1 MKKVICLLSLCIIF
15 QSCMST
21 KFVDYNDDVFE
32 DQQKL
37 RITLVDRTSVKGQL
51 VSKNETEI
59 VLANDG
65 GTKTIPREQI
75 SNIKIKQFSVGKT
88 FGFAGGTLAVAG
100 SILII
105 ALLFAIA
112 GV

>member
-37 RITLVDRTSVKGQL
+37 RITLVDKTSVKGQL
-51 VSKNETEI
+51 V
-59 VLANDG
+59 
-65 GTKTIPREQI
+65 
-75 SNIKIKQFSVGKT
+75 
-88 FGFAGGTLAVAG
+88 
-100 SILII
+100 
-105 ALLFAIA
+105 
-112 GV
+112 

>member
-1 MKKVICLLSLCIIF
+1 MKKVICVLSLCIIC
-15 QSCMST
+15 QSCRST
-21 KFVDYNDDVFE
+21 KFVDYNDDGFE

>member
-1 MKKVICLLSLCIIF
+1 
-15 QSCMST
+15 
-21 KFVDYNDDVFE
+21 
-32 DQQKL
+32 
-37 RITLVDRTSVKGQL
+37 
-51 VSKNETEI
+51 
-59 VLANDG
+59 
-65 GTKTIPREQI
+65 
-75 SNIKIKQFSVGKT
+75 VGKT

>member
-1 MKKVICLLSLCIIF
+1 MT
-15 QSCMST
+15 T
-21 KFVDYNDDVFE
+21 KFVDYSDDVFE

-37 RITLVDRTSVKGQL
+37 RITLVDKTSVKGQL
-51 VSKNETEI
+51 VSKNDTRI

-88 FGFAGGTLAVAG
+88 FGLAGGTLAVAG
-100 SILII
+100 SLFIIIIL
-105 ALLFAIA
+105 LSLA
-112 GV
+112 G

>member
-1 MKKVICLLSLCIIF
+1 MT
-15 QSCMST
+15 T
-21 KFVDYNDDVFE
+21 KFVDYSDDVFE

-37 RITLVDRTSVKGQL
+37 RITLVDKTSVKGQL
-51 VSKNETEI
+51 VSKNETRI

-88 FGFAGGTLAVAG
+88 FGLAGGTLAVAG
-100 SILII
+100 SLFIIIIL
-105 ALLFAIA
+105 LSLA
-112 GV
+112 G

>member
-1 MKKVICLLSLCIIF
+1 MKKIIYLLALSIIF
-15 QSCMST
+15 QSCMTT
-21 KFVDYNDDVFE
+21 KFVDYSDDVFE

-37 RITLVDRTSVKGQL
+37 RITLVDKTSVKGQL
-51 VSKNETEI
+51 VSKNDTRI

-88 FGFAGGTLAVAG
+88 FGLAGGTLAVAG
-100 SILII
+100 SLFIIIIL
-105 ALLFAIA
+105 LSLA
-112 GV
+112 G

>member
-1 MKKVICLLSLCIIF
+1 M
-15 QSCMST
+15 
-21 KFVDYNDDVFE
+21 
-32 DQQKL
+32 
-37 RITLVDRTSVKGQL
+37 VDRTSVKGQL

>member
-1 MKKVICLLSLCIIF
+1 MKKITYLLTLSIIF

-112 GV
+112 GA